1 MVHFTPDRRQFL
13 TTGLAVGLSTLCG
26 FGVGGATLE
35 GKTFPMPFAGSRTVA
50 NFASGLFFCE
60 DDMPISLSHALDAG
74 LARTDVVPD
83 SHAEERR
90 RAKFFAWLA
99 VRCIAPRTLRRAGYE
114 VLAADCKNQRDL
126 LPGGACA
133 TAQHTI
139 GKQYAYAHP
148 MPRLASFAYGAS
160 AHASTSAF
168 YASHDDIKI
177 VTDTG
182 TYCARAL
189 LEPLCDENANAAE
202 LATIWDFAV
211 RAINVAIGLDSD
223 VITRCEASSAAF
235 PT

>member
-13 TTGLAVGLSTLCG
+13 TTGLAVGLSTVCG

-99 VRCIAPRTLRRAGYE
+99 VRCIAPRTPAPRRLRSARGGLRESAR
-114 VLAADCKNQRDL
+114 LAARRRLRN
-126 LPGGACA
+126 GA
-133 TAQHTI
+133 
-139 GKQYAYAHP
+139 AYN
-148 MPRLASFAYGAS
+148 RQVICLRSSDAS
-160 AHASTSAF
+160 ARELRLWRQRTRFHLR
-168 YASHDDIKI
+168 I
-177 VTDTG
+177 
-182 TYCARAL
+182 
-189 LEPLCDENANAAE
+189 LCQS
-202 LATIWDFAV
+202 
-211 RAINVAIGLDSD
+211 R
-223 VITRCEASSAAF
+223 
-235 PT
+235 